1 MDTNSIQDFTEN
13 IEHLK
18 RTGKYMEARLILEQI
33 VSERD
38 NSSDQE
44 DTRPPW
50 YHQQLGIV
58 LRKLG
63 FKEEAKVRITQADEI
78 VIRNFINHSKIIYE
92 MPNEIRMAYYPNGP
106 VVTKKVLES
115 AARLQN
121 SKPELLKAAGLL
133 KSNSI
138 APDND

>member
-1 MDTNSIQDFTEN
+1 MDNNGIQDLTER
-13 IEHLK
+13 IEDLK
-18 RTGKYMEARLILEQI
+18 RTGKYAEARLILEQVVAEI
-33 VSERD
+33 D
-38 NSSDQE
+38 NNYDPE

-63 FKEEAKVRITQADEI
+63 FKEEAKVCIAQADEI
-78 VIRNFINHSKIIYE
+78 VIRNYINHSKIIYE
-92 MPNEIRMAYYPNGP
+92 MPIEIRMTYYPNGP

-121 SKPELLKAAGLL
+121 TNPELLKAAGLL
-133 KSNSI
+133 
-138 APDND
+138 